1 MTAARIRPATE
12 TDIPALVALEQGFPE
27 DDRFPV
33 RTWRR
38 LLRGQSMAYAAVS
51 NGEICGAAVYLY
63 RTGTKVAR
71 LYSLT
76 VAPSHRGQGI
86 ASALMAAGEAD
97 AQARGCDRV
106 RLEVRLSN
114 AAAIRL
120 YERHDFR
127 VMAKIPSYYP
137 DGETAA
143 RMEKSILL

>member
-12 TDIPALVALEQGFPE
+12 TDIPALVALEQNFPP

-38 LLRGQSMAYAAVS
+38 LLRGQSMAYAAICDD
-51 NGEICGAAVYLY
+51 EICGAAVYLY

-71 LYSLT
+71 LYSVT
-76 VAPSHRGQGI
+76 VAPSHRGKGV
-86 ASALMAAGEAD
+86 AAALLAAGEVGARG
-97 AQARGCDRV
+97 RGCDRV

-143 RMEKSILL
+143 RMEKPILL